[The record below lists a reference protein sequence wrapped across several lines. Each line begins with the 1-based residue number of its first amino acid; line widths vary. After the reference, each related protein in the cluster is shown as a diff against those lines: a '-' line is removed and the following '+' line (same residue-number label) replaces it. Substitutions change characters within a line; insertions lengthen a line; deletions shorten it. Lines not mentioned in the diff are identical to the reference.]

1 MEVAVMSL
9 STREQ
14 QALDG
19 IENGLVGSDPKLA
32 WLLGAFTR
40 LTSGEMMPARE
51 EIRSQ
56 AGWTHRLGTH
66 GTHRLGRRARRL
78 LAAYAGLNHAMA
90 LLWVL
95 LAVGLIALAA
105 SFSGGGGG
113 RACPGSWPSACAA
126 PPRAHHSGPVVPSA
140 G

>member
-19 IENGLVGSDPKLA
+19 IANRLAGADPKLA
-32 WLLGAFTR
+32 RLLAAFTR
-40 LTSGEMMPARE
+40 LNSGEGMPDRE
-51 EIRSQ
+51 EVRIR
-56 AGWTHRLGTH
+56 AGWTG
-66 GTHRLGRRARRL
+66 RLGRRVRRL
-78 LAAYAGLNHAMA
+78 LAAYAGLGHAVA

-95 LAVGLIALAA
+95 LAVGLIALAVGLN
-105 SFSGGGGG
+105 GGGGSG
-113 RACPGSWPSACAA
+113 RACVGSWPSACAA
-126 PPRAHHSGPVVPSA
+126 PPPAHPSNPLLSSA